1 MSTFYN
7 KFKEEERKEQEQNL
21 QQKNVVQEPLQQA
34 IFIEN
39 KSTFKS
45 FIRFLISAFLFVIK
59 GLFYIGITVFSSI
72 GLTVLLNENLRNS
85 FINFVKAVFWKEVI
99 QDEKIN
105 YVFT

>member
-7 KFKEEERKEQEQNL
+7 KFKEEEQKEKE
-21 QQKNVVQEPLQQA
+21 QQKNVVQQQVEQP

-45 FIRFLISAFLFVIK
+45 FIRFLISAFLFLIK
-59 GLFYIGITVFSSI
+59 SLFYISITIFSSI
-72 GLTVLLNENLRNS
+72 GLTVILNESLRNG
-85 FINFVKAVFWKEVI
+85 FIQFIKTVFWKEVM

-105 YVFT
+105 YVFD